1 MSAKGRDEDQQG
13 GKDKSTFKN
22 MESDGHKEGFGE
34 KNRKE
39 ELKY

>member
-1 MSAKGRDEDQQG
+1 MSAKGSDEDQQG

-34 KNRKE
+34 KNREK
-39 ELKY
+39 KS